1 MNGSNDFFKVL
12 NKAAFLPSMRYL
24 TIDTMNLTTLP
35 DLSNLFT

>member
-1 MNGSNDFFKVL
+1 
-12 NKAAFLPSMRYL
+12 MRHL